1 MNMISIGKKLTFSFL
16 FILVLSAVSI
26 SLIVYNMGKLRN
38 RIGLLTGNQTEIMMA
53 SQDLVAAIHR
63 SAFCLIEYVKAKKE
77 NAELEDI
84 KNNYIGSKNDATS
97 EHFIKLEK
105 NMKENK
111 RFQSDLALKDKIYS
125 EMYVFYD
132 FGDLIIAADSDK
144 LKKDKLKATK
154 VDNDEDEEEDD
165 DADKGKGKKKG
176 KDKDAEAEAEDRPLT
191 EYELIKKIN
200 LLSSN
205 VINKCQS
212 MVSSMAQTSGKSI
225 QVEVKNIFS
234 FVVSFSYIA
243 LAVYIIS
250 CIVFIFFLSSGISG
264 PLFKLVTAMAEAE
277 KGVLNVRLNVVG
289 RKDEFRNVGESFNQ
303 MLECICEMIS
313 KVLETSDNLATN
325 SQQLSS
331 ASVESAANLL
341 DISKNVNDI
350 NKSSL
355 EISDNLEKT
364 TSSVEKFSE
373 SAQKVA
379 TLAATA
385 VEAAL
390 TTTQVAD
397 SGGKTVKKSVDM
409 IGKIKESVDIATQV
423 ILDLNSASL
432 QINEIVNTITAIASQ
447 TNLLALN
454 AAIEA
459 ARAGEQGK
467 GFTVVAEE
475 VRKLAEESAD
485 AADAIGTRIEN
496 ILTKTQNAADSM
508 TLGRGRVDDGIRII
522 REVSTSLDKIIENV
536 NNVNKKITEISDIS
550 SEQSEGS
557 LVMAK
562 TIEDITKLT
571 KNTTERLGIVAT
583 SVEQQTTTVSQIS
596 GSTEDLAT
604 LADELHLLV
613 SRFTIHKRNEIQ
625 M

>member
-1 MNMISIGKKLTFSFL
+1 MNMLSISKKLTISFL
-16 FILVLSAVSI
+16 IILFISTI
-26 SLIVYNMGKLRN
+26 CN
-38 RIGLLTGNQTEIMMA
+38 
-53 SQDLVAAIHR
+53 
-63 SAFCLIEYVKAKKE
+63 
-77 NAELEDI
+77 
-84 KNNYIGSKNDATS
+84 
-97 EHFIKLEK
+97 
-105 NMKENK
+105 
-111 RFQSDLALKDKIYS
+111 
-125 EMYVFYD
+125 
-132 FGDLIIAADSDK
+132 
-144 LKKDKLKATK
+144 
-154 VDNDEDEEEDD
+154 
-165 DADKGKGKKKG
+165 
-176 KDKDAEAEAEDRPLT
+176 
-191 EYELIKKIN
+191 
-200 LLSSN
+200 
-205 VINKCQS
+205 
-212 MVSSMAQTSGKSI
+212 
-225 QVEVKNIFS
+225 
-234 FVVSFSYIA
+234 
-243 LAVYIIS
+243 
-250 CIVFIFFLSSGISG
+250 VFIFIYMNRLRGEIENLTKNTPPTMEKTLAIMEEVNKSLGYLVEYLYSTDNELKRNDAKTNYDNSIRVANNAYYELDKIQINDNKTIIMIRDRIEDFSNSGEAIINNAEEIKGKSEYEIIKDLCIKTADIYNRCNGVIIALSKKTSGSISTGINNNFNIINKLSYTCLGLVSVLCIIFVIVLYQGISI
-264 PLFKLVTAMAEAE
+264 PLEKIVKAMAEAE
-277 KGVLNVRLNVVG
+277 KGILNVRLTFDYRN
-289 RKDEFRNVGESFNQ
+289 DEFKSVAESFNQ
-303 MLECICEMIS
+303 MLLCICEMIS

-341 DISKNVNDI
+341 DISRNVNDI

-355 EISDNLEKT
+355 EISGNLEKT
-364 TSSVEKFSE
+364 TNSVESFSE

-379 TLAATA
+379 SLAATA
-385 VEAAL
+385 VEAVI
-390 TTTQVAD
+390 TTAEVAD
-397 SGGKTVKKSVDM
+397 SGGRTVKKSVDM

-485 AADAIGTRIEN
+485 AAEAIGTRIEN

-522 REVSTSLDKIIENV
+522 RDVSNSLDKIIDNV
-536 NNVNKKITEISDIS
+536 KNVNKKITEISAIS
-550 SEQSEGS
+550 SEQSEDS
-557 LVMAK
+557 LIMAK

-613 SRFTIHKRNEIQ
+613 SRFTIHNKNEIA

>member
-1 MNMISIGKKLTFSFL
+1 MNMFSISKKLTFSFL
-16 FILVLSAVSI
+16 FILILSAISI
-26 SLIVYNMGKLRN
+26 SLIVYNMRKLKSG
-38 RIGLLTGNQTEIMMA
+38 IDFLTGNQTEVMTA
-53 SQDLVAAIHR
+53 SQDLIAEIDR
-63 SAFCLIEYVKAKKE
+63 SAFHLVDFLNAKEDGKE
-77 NAELEDI
+77 VEEI
-84 KNNYIGSKNDATS
+84 INNYENSKSNAFDNHFSKLSKNVGG
-97 EHFIKLEK
+97 IKKFSMGVNLK
-105 NMKENK
+105 NDIE
-111 RFQSDLALKDKIYS
+111 S
-125 EMYVFYD
+125 EMFVFYD
-132 FGDLIIAADSDK
+132 LGDKIIAYG
-144 LKKDKLKATK
+144 
-154 VDNDEDEEEDD
+154 DD
-165 DADKGKGKKKG
+165 VKQK
-176 KDKDAEAEAEDRPLT
+176 T
-191 EYELIKKIN
+191 NNELVSEIN
-200 LLSSN
+200 RNGFN
-205 VINKCQS
+205 VIFKCQS
-212 MVSSMAQTSGKSI
+212 IVNSLARLSRTTI
-225 QVEVKNIFS
+225 QVDVNNIF
-234 FVVSFSYIA
+234 VTVERFSYIS
-243 LAVYIIS
+243 LAVFVIS
-250 CIVFIFFLSSGISG
+250 CIIFIIILSTSITL
-264 PLFKLVTAMAEAE
+264 PLTRLVTAMAEAE
-277 KGVLNVRLNVVG
+277 KGILNVRLNFST
-289 RKDEFRNVGESFNQ
+289 RKDEFRSVAESFNQ
-303 MLECICEMIS
+303 MLECICDMIS

-364 TSSVEKFSE
+364 TNSVENFSE

-475 VRKLAEESAD
+475 VRKLAEESAE
-485 AADAIGTRIEN
+485 AAEAIGTRIEN

-522 REVSTSLDKIIENV
+522 REVSNNLDKIIENV
-536 NNVNKKITEISDIS
+536 NNVNKKITEISAIS